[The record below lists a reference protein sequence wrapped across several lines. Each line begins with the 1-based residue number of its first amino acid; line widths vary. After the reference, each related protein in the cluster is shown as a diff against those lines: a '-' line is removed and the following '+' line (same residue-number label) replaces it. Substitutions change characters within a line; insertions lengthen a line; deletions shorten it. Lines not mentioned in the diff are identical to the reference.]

1 MEAAL
6 SGSEP
11 GRTPCPAWR
20 RLPRAGFHS
29 RPRQG
34 TLGPQG
40 ENRPIQRNT
49 VQRHR
54 SLPVRAPE
62 TSKLRRPAEVES
74 RRKAFLTE
82 RRANYPSSCR
92 QPEEGERPPV
102 RLPSPR
108 PLPTEGG
115 RRRKP
120 EGAPEGESLPPDR
133 DADVA
138 VLRRDGVRAS
148 LGAACVGTGPVVQGR
163 RPGIPVSPVEP
174 TPLASATWRRQPHAR
189 PEVPSDQRRIAGPA
203 ARTPCSPGGPA
214 LRAPAEM
221 QHGLRRRRE
230 LPVCVGPARST
241 RLTMT
246 VST

>member
-20 RLPRAGFHS
+20 RLPRARFHS

-82 RRANYPSSCR
+82 RRANCPSSCR
-92 QPEEGERPPV
+92 QPGEGERPPV

-120 EGAPEGESLPPDR
+120 EGAPEGETLPPDR

-148 LGAACVGTGPVVQGR
+148 LGAACVGTDPVVQGR

-174 TPLASATWRRQPHAR
+174 MPLASATWRRQPHAR
-189 PEVPSDQRRIAGPA
+189 PGSHRISGGLRGQRREPHARPEVPLFEHPPKCNTAFEGTASCRSVLD
-203 ARTPCSPGGPA
+203 
-214 LRAPAEM
+214 L
-221 QHGLRRRRE
+221 
-230 LPVCVGPARST
+230 PARCA
-241 RLTMT
+241 
-246 VST
+246 